1 MHILVVEDEPK
12 VAGFI
17 KKGLEENGDTVESA
31 YDGME
36 GRQMAFDKH
45 FDLIIID
52 VMLPKLNGFELCRDI
67 RKFKPDV
74 GIIMLTALGSVD
86 DKVNGLN
93 SGADDYIEKP
103 FNFKE
108 LLARIRA
115 VKRRNNDIG
124 EDKIYKIADLEMDL
138 KSKTVKRSG
147 TLIKL
152 TVKEFNL
159 LELFLKNQGKVLT
172 RSDIAEKVW
181 QIDFDTGTNI
191 IDVYVNYL
199 RNKIDKNH
207 SPKLIHTQVGMGYV
221 MREEEV

>member
-1 MHILVVEDEPK
+1 
-12 VAGFI
+12 
-17 KKGLEENGDTVESA
+17 
-31 YDGME
+31 
-36 GRQMAFDKH
+36 
-45 FDLIIID
+45 
-52 VMLPKLNGFELCRDI
+52 MLPKLNGIELCRDI

-74 GIIMLTALGSVD
+74 GIIMLTALGSTD

-93 SGADDYIEKP
+93 SGADDYLEKP
-103 FNFKE
+103 FHFKE

-115 VKRRNNDIG
+115 IKRRNNAT
-124 EDKIYKIADLEMDL
+124 EEEKIYRIADLEMNL
-138 KSKTVKRSG
+138 QAKTVKRSG
-147 TLIKL
+147 SLIKL
-152 TVKEFNL
+152 TAKEFNL

-172 RSDIAEKVW
+172 RGDIAQKVW

>member
-1 MHILVVEDEPK
+1 MHILIVEDEPK

-17 KKGLEENGDTVESA
+17 KKGLEENGDTVEHA
-31 YDGME
+31 ADGMT
-36 GRQMAFDKH
+36 GRQLALDKH
-45 FDLIIID
+45 FDLIILD

-74 GIIMLTALGSVD
+74 GIIMLTALGSID

-93 SGADDYIEKP
+93 SGADDYLEKP
-103 FNFKE
+103 FHFKE

-115 VKRRNNDIG
+115 IKRRSSDEG
-124 EDKIYKIADLEMDL
+124 EEKIYHIADLEMDL

-147 TLIKL
+147 NLIKL

-172 RSDIAEKVW
+172 RGDIAEKVW

>member
-1 MHILVVEDEPK
+1 
-12 VAGFI
+12 
-17 KKGLEENGDTVESA
+17 
-31 YDGME
+31 
-36 GRQMAFDKH
+36 
-45 FDLIIID
+45 
-52 VMLPKLNGFELCRDI
+52 
-67 RKFKPDV
+67 
-74 GIIMLTALGSVD
+74 
-86 DKVNGLN
+86 
-93 SGADDYIEKP
+93 
-103 FNFKE
+103 
-108 LLARIRA
+108 
-115 VKRRNNDIG
+115 
-124 EDKIYKIADLEMDL
+124 MDL

-147 TLIKL
+147 NLIKL

-172 RSDIAEKVW
+172 RGDIAEKVW